1 MRHLVE
7 DFEEGLGPGSV
18 AVVAGEDGAGD
29 EAGEEEAGVVVDH
42 AGAKREIRNGYQSRS
57 SED

>member
-18 AVVAGEDGAGD
+18 AVVAGEDGAED
-29 EAGEEEAGVVVDH
+29 EAGEEEVGVVVDR
-42 AGAKREIRNGYQSRS
+42 AGVKREIRSGYQSRS